1 SFFCALTLLVGL
13 GTLTEWHFKRQATI
27 NAKRIPGSACRVLI
41 WFSVVTNTQRL
52 FDTSQ
57 FKGTAREPLL
67 FLSGIKLILCFW
79 VVFFHSYTI
88 IQPEFYHSGFKIFDL
103 GDRIYFQL
111 IVNAFL
117 SISSLFFIRGFTF
130 SFFMNETSTYRG
142 SGGYFRTYIFATIKR
157 YLRLTMPVVV
167 VMLLA
172 FLLPIMADGPA
183 DQELF
188 TQQINGCAKN
198 WWTVLVH
205 TNNFNPLNE
214 SCLTS
219 LWYVSTEMQVFV
231 ITLPLTMLLSRF
243 PRTAATIL
251 VLTALGFSIY
261 TTLRTYFWNLFFS
274 MTTGTNNG
282 KRLFQTLELICFRPF
297 THVAT
302 YVCGI
307 LSGYA
312 AVHYK
317 KRNIPYL
324 IQSTLWLLSATAAA
338 FVMFVTVPWNRGNL
352 PDDITNALYGGF
364 HRLVWSLAL
373 CWPIYACATGHGG
386 IIAWMSSWKG
396 FIPLARLTY
405 GVYLLHGLFLLLRM
419 GLVKSRFNLDEFFQ
433 LTNTLGIIALS
444 YYFAYLLYLRA
455 ALSARFQVQRRCLIS
470 SNGLLTNSMFEY
482 NIASVG
488 GYEQCLRTEA
498 RDPDSIRKL
507 LELMD
512 KVHFQIIVNSP
523 LSVTTFFFL
532 RLVFPAMVMVL
543 VAFVLPLV
551 VDGPADDDFFAD
563 QTKGCYKNWWTA
575 MTLSL
580 NFNGVSE
587 TLTGSEEVSSEC
599 MSALFRTAFSLKQQ
613 EPWALRLVFSSGGI
627 PNNAF
632 EGSTASLGSYE
643 HAFIAASV
651 AAVALGTCLE
661 LYHFKVK
668 FEYPKRKLFALFVKT
683 LLCFS
688 CVRNFR
694 ELMNTREERGTV
706 NDKLRFVHGVRVTMI
721 LWVILGGAY
730 FYTQVDTF
738 HNAVEVFELPK
749 KPAFQLVSA
758 SFLAVSTFFFVRS
771 VVWAGFLA
779 LCLATLGPY
788 ASGYITHRQF
798 LFPGVTV
805 APHDINRSIRTS
817 DLVFIMP
824 YSNAGPYF
832 VGMIAGYMSAEWPNI
847 KMHWL
852 IQAFFWVGAVSTNL
866 VLVFLPLLWNS
877 AEDESYRLL
886 QAFYAGGHQV
896 IWGMAW
902 SWIFYACC
910 TGRAGLAVK
919 VLSWEGFV
927 IPARLTFGAYLVHYL
942 VFVARG
948 AVTTT
953 AFQLNEF
960 LQ

>member
-1 SFFCALTLLVGL
+1 MVILDMGVSWIRWRLVLLVIPGALLFQRVTGDIDEATTRNIEADFDGIFRDIIRKAAPLASEVAGSPELSGPCSASLLKFFLHLRLKEPWALRMLTANGLLPTNLFEGSFINLGGYEQCLKTRLLDSEGKVTLKGQYCSLFVKPPKALMESTVKKFQKVGLLRGREDPLTFNTDTRVQSVDFRLGICMPSPCSSEELNFLVRSVFNKFGINSTIKGCRTDDPKPVTRLQAACICFFCALTLLVGL
-13 GTLTEWHFKRQATI
+13 GTLTEWHFKRQATV
-27 NAKRIPGSACRVLI
+27 NAKRSPGSACRVLI
-41 WFSVVTNTQRL
+41 WFSVVTNTRRL

-57 FKGTAREPLL
+57 FKGTSREPLL

-142 SGGYFRTYIFATIKR
+142 SSGYIRTYIFATIKR

-274 MTTGTNNG
+274 MTTGSNNG
-282 KRLFQTLELICFRPF
+282 KRLFQTLELIYFRPF

-317 KRNIPYL
+317 KRNIPYM
-324 IQSTLWLLSATAAA
+324 IQSTLWLLSATAAG

-444 YYFAYLLYLRA
+444 YYFAYLLYLVCEAPIENFSA
-455 ALSARFQVQRRCLIS
+455 AVFDRCGKKELSNSSKPV
-470 SNGLLTNSMFEY
+470 SNGQNT
-482 NIASVG
+482 
-488 GYEQCLRTEA
+488 
-498 RDPDSIRKL
+498 
-507 LELMD
+507 
-512 KVHFQIIVNSP
+512 KV
-523 LSVTTFFFL
+523 
-532 RLVFPAMVMVL
+532 
-543 VAFVLPLV
+543 
-551 VDGPADDDFFAD
+551 
-563 QTKGCYKNWWTA
+563 
-575 MTLSL
+575 
-580 NFNGVSE
+580 
-587 TLTGSEEVSSEC
+587 
-599 MSALFRTAFSLKQQ
+599 
-613 EPWALRLVFSSGGI
+613 
-627 PNNAF
+627 
-632 EGSTASLGSYE
+632 
-643 HAFIAASV
+643 
-651 AAVALGTCLE
+651 
-661 LYHFKVK
+661 
-668 FEYPKRKLFALFVKT
+668 
-683 LLCFS
+683 
-688 CVRNFR
+688 
-694 ELMNTREERGTV
+694 
-706 NDKLRFVHGVRVTMI
+706 
-721 LWVILGGAY
+721 
-730 FYTQVDTF
+730 
-738 HNAVEVFELPK
+738 
-749 KPAFQLVSA
+749 
-758 SFLAVSTFFFVRS
+758 
-771 VVWAGFLA
+771 
-779 LCLATLGPY
+779 
-788 ASGYITHRQF
+788 
-798 LFPGVTV
+798 
-805 APHDINRSIRTS
+805 
-817 DLVFIMP
+817 
-824 YSNAGPYF
+824 
-832 VGMIAGYMSAEWPNI
+832 
-847 KMHWL
+847 
-852 IQAFFWVGAVSTNL
+852 
-866 VLVFLPLLWNS
+866 
-877 AEDESYRLL
+877 
-886 QAFYAGGHQV
+886 
-896 IWGMAW
+896 
-902 SWIFYACC
+902 
-910 TGRAGLAVK
+910 
-919 VLSWEGFV
+919 
-927 IPARLTFGAYLVHYL
+927 
-942 VFVARG
+942 
-948 AVTTT
+948 
-953 AFQLNEF
+953 
-960 LQ
+960 